1 MLPFESYFSS
11 YYSKFRDSSQALLF
25 LEKTKK
31 KWKFLISQSFQKT
44 GSFWKSSSWLFGFPF
59 IEKFWKKLRRTI
71 HREKKFRSTS
81 EKSFDLHDANRRRFE
96 RRTRATGKF
105 SHRLDC
111 LNFLS
116 KEKKVE
122 AGSKLKIRIEKKRFG
137 KFFNRQR
144 FKCYFK
150 LKKIKRSISA
160 FGDSIFGVQKC
171 FSKNSFFIRLL

>member
-1 MLPFESYFSS
+1 MPSKSKLCLETMLPFESYFSS

-25 LEKTKK
+25 
-31 KWKFLISQSFQKT
+31 
-44 GSFWKSSSWLFGFPF
+44 
-59 IEKFWKKLRRTI
+59 WKKQKRNENFWFPKVFKKLDHFENRRHDFLVFHSLRNFGKSWEEQFTGK
-71 HREKKFRSTS
+71 KKFRSTS

-122 AGSKLKIRIEKKRFG
+122 AGSKLKIRIEKKGLANFLTG
-137 KFFNRQR
+137 SVLNVI
-144 FKCYFK
+144 
-150 LKKIKRSISA
+150 L
-160 FGDSIFGVQKC
+160 
-171 FSKNSFFIRLL
+171 N